1 VNPSFDSDELRGLI
15 DALCEESITPEQL
28 RRLEELV
35 LADPRAEAFYV
46 QYMSLHADLSRHFA
60 ALPGPAEQSVRQRL
74 AEPAPQSTAA
84 ARGGRRWLRPLAAL
98 ALALAAG
105 FLLVLGLWPNPI
117 VISPR
122 PSDPASERTDDSVAV
137 LLQTHHAEWE
147 GTGIPSHPGAPLS
160 PGTLTLKSG
169 YAQVQF
175 YNGATVVL
183 QGPAEFRLISR
194 TQAYCARGKLRA
206 TVPPHAQGF
215 TIGSPTMDLVDRGT
229 EFGLDVGGDKTDLHV
244 FQGKVDVYGP
254 GAAAKT
260 PPRQELTTGQGITA
274 TGPGPAT
281 PIRTDPAA
289 FLTGRELADRAA
301 EELTRWQGQWEVDRR
316 ALRADPTLLV
326 YYSFQ
331 ADQPW
336 SRTLPDEGGG
346 KAKPLDGAV
355 VGCTSGTGR
364 WPGKRGLELK
374 RVSDRVRLHIPG
386 EFTAITLAA
395 WVRPDA
401 LPNQNNSLLMA
412 DGWDPGGLHWQIGI
426 DGTIILAVKAP
437 PELDGGPYQRGAHYR
452 AMGVLTP
459 ERLGRWVHLAVVYD
473 PAAGTVTHY
482 VDGKSA
488 AEHPIL
494 FDIPLR
500 IEDAEL
506 GNWNVAKYR
515 NRTPVRNFNGCIDEF
530 MLFNRPLS
538 GDEVS
543 RLYTQGRPPG

>member
-1 VNPSFDSDELRGLI
+1 
-15 DALCEESITPEQL
+15 
-28 RRLEELV
+28 
-35 LADPRAEAFYV
+35 
-46 QYMSLHADLSRHFA
+46 MSLHADLSRHFA
-60 ALPGPAEQSVRQRL
+60 APLRPAEQSVPQPV
-74 AEPAPQSTAA
+74 AGTTQVPKPAAGA
-84 ARGGRRWLRPLAAL
+84 GRGWLRPLAVL
-98 ALALAAG
+98 GLALAAG
-105 FLLVLGLWPNPI
+105 FLLVLGLWPKPI

-147 GTGIPSHPGAPLS
+147 ATGMPTHPGAPLP
-160 PGTLTLKSG
+160 PGTLSLRSG
-169 YAQVQF
+169 FAQVQF

-183 QGPAEFRLISR
+183 QGPAEFKLISR

-229 EFGLDVGGDKTDLHV
+229 EFGLDVGGQKTDLHV

-254 GAAAKT
+254 GAAAKS
-260 PPRQELTTGQGITA
+260 PPQQELTTGQGITA
-274 TGPGPAT
+274 NGPGAPT

-289 FLTGRELADRAA
+289 FLSGRELANRAA
-301 EELTRWQGQWEVDRR
+301 EELTRWQAQWEVDRR
-316 ALRADPTLLV
+316 ALRDDPTLLV
-326 YYSFQ
+326 YYPFQ
-331 ADQPW
+331 SDQPW
-336 SRTLPDEGGG
+336 SRTLHDEGRG
-346 KAKPLDGAV
+346 KAKPLDGSI
-355 VGCTSGTGR
+355 VGCTWGTGR

-386 EFTAITLAA
+386 EFNAITLAA

-401 LPNQNNSLLMA
+401 LPNQNNSLMMA

-437 PELDGGPYQRGAHYR
+437 PEFDGGPYQRGAHYR
-452 AMGVLTP
+452 ATGVLTP
-459 ERLGRWVHLAVVYD
+459 ERFGRWVHLAVVYD

-482 VDGKSA
+482 VDGKSV

-494 FDIPLR
+494 FDVSLR
-500 IEDAEL
+500 IGDAEQ
-506 GNWNVAKYR
+506 GNWNVATYR
-515 NRTPVRNFNGCIDEF
+515 NRTPVRNSNGCIDEF
-530 MLFNRPLS
+530 MLFNRPLT